1 MGSSGHLWASQGH
14 KFVKPLTLKNI
25 VSVREQYPGL
35 YEDLLTMQ
43 EHINTVT
50 KALGGVQD
58 PIAAGGIN
66 ISASNGVI
74 DVQIVDKHPQQGE
87 EYFLEYDTQPSFAT
101 AHTIS
106 LAASRN
112 HRTST
117 LAGLTTYW
125 RWYKSTKLGSL
136 SERIV
141 YGNPPTAVVPG
152 NTASPAPAIQPSSG
166 SGVSQIPG
174 YGYSG
179 IGNSGAGARGRTQ

>member
-1 MGSSGHLWASQGH
+1 
-14 KFVKPLTLKNI
+14 VKPLTLKNI